1 MYLGNISTSIWK
13 GGRLELNLRTIK
25 KSEPNDKEKDCI
37 VKTAGDGLI
46 SKWSKFLPLMTLS
59 YLPANFI
66 ALMLC
71 ELLKCHN

>member
-1 MYLGNISTSIWK
+1 MGNISTSIWK

-37 VKTAGDGLI
+37 VKTARDGLI